1 MATHPRPES
10 AIGHAGSEQEQIRS
24 LLLLHE
30 ASQKISSIL
39 DLDVLVHKIV
49 NEVAVMFGCNETS
62 VWLRDTENNE
72 MVLQGVVG
80 CSMHK
85 KGMRLSIG
93 LQGMIGHVAATGHT
107 RYAPDVRNDPFYIGC
122 EEDTRSELDIP
133 LISNGEVVGVFS
145 ANCSEVDAFNSEQR
159 MLLQIFA
166 DHIASAVQNARV
178 FTRDRSERDEA
189 RAIQVALFPRSSPL
203 VDHFQIDGHCITAGD
218 VGGDWY
224 DYFRLPDGRIA
235 LVLAD
240 VSGKGMPAALLMSS
254 TRGIL
259 RTYASATSTMRPA
272 DLLTR
277 LNRIL
282 MEDLPPEKFVT
293 MVLAVLDPRSKT
305 LTLANAGHPF
315 PILVNNTAEFI
326 KGVSGIPL
334 GIADREY
341 TEETFA
347 LSPGSRLL
355 LYSDGIS
362 EAANQARK
370 EYGPERLR
378 KHALRKDLS
387 VESVLADV
395 NAFTGS
401 RSLADDATVVLVQAR

>member
-1 MATHPRPES
+1 MATRPRPEQ
-10 AIGHAGSEQEQIRS
+10 AVGHYGSDQEQIRS

-39 DLDVLVHKIV
+39 DLDVLVNKIV

-62 VWLRDTENNE
+62 VWLRDADNNE
-72 MVLQGVVG
+72 MVLEGVVG
-80 CSMHK
+80 CSLHK
-85 KGMRLSIG
+85 KGKRLSIG
-93 LQGMIGHVAATGHT
+93 LQGMIGHVAATGRT
-107 RYAPDVRNDPFYIGC
+107 RYAPDVHNDPFYIGC
-122 EEDTRSELDIP
+122 EQDTRSELDIP
-133 LISNGEVVGVFS
+133 LTSSGEVVGVLS
-145 ANCSEVDAFNSEQR
+145 ANSSEVDGFSFGQR
-159 MLLQIFA
+159 MLLEKLA
-166 DHIASAVQNARV
+166 DHIASAINNARV
-178 FTRDRSERDEA
+178 FTRNRSERDEA
-189 RAIQVALFPRSSPL
+189 RNIQLALFPRSSPL
-203 VDHFQIDGHCITAGD
+203 VENFQIDGHCITAGD

-224 DYFRLPDGRIA
+224 DFFRLPDGRIA

-272 DLLTR
+272 DALTR

-293 MVLAVLDPRSKT
+293 MVLGVLDPQAQT

-315 PILVNNTAEFI
+315 PILVNGSANFI
-326 KGVSGIPL
+326 DSVSGVPL
-334 GIADREY
+334 GITDREY
-341 TEETFA
+341 EEETFV
-347 LSPGSRLL
+347 LPPGSRVL

-362 EAANQARK
+362 EAANQARE

-378 KHALRKDLS
+378 NHASRKEVT
-387 VESVLADV
+387 VESILADV
-395 NAFTGS
+395 NNFTGS
-401 RSLADDATVVLVQAR
+401 RSLADDATVVLVKAC

>member
-1 MATHPRPES
+1 MATHPRPEQ
-10 AIGHAGSEQEQIRS
+10 AVGSHRSDQEQIRS

-39 DLDVLVHKIV
+39 DLDVLVDKIV

-62 VWLRDTENNE
+62 VWLRDTDNNE

-80 CSMHK
+80 CSLHK
-85 KGMRLSIG
+85 KGLRLSIG
-93 LQGMIGHVAATGHT
+93 LQGMIGHVAATGRT
-107 RYAPDVRNDPFYIGC
+107 RYAPDVRHDPFYIGC
-122 EEDTRSELDIP
+122 EQSTRSELDIP
-133 LISNGEVVGVFS
+133 LICNGAVVGVFS
-145 ANCSEVDAFNSEQR
+145 ANSSEVDGFSFGQR
-159 MLLQIFA
+159 MLLEKLG
-166 DHIASAVQNARV
+166 DHIASAVNNARV

-189 RAIQVALFPRSSPL
+189 RSIQLALFPRSSPL
-203 VDHFQIDGHCITAGD
+203 VENFQIDGHCITAGD

-224 DYFRLPDGRIA
+224 DFFRLPDGRIA

-259 RTYASATSTMRPA
+259 RTYASATSTMRPTDA
-272 DLLTR
+272 LTR

-293 MVLAVLDPRSKT
+293 MVLGVLDPKAKT

-315 PILVNNTAEFI
+315 PIVVNGSANFI
-326 KGVSGIPL
+326 DSVSGIPL

-341 TEETFA
+341 EEVTVG
-347 LSPGSRLL
+347 LPPGSRLL
-355 LYSDGIS
+355 LYSDRIS
-362 EAANQARK
+362 EAANQARE

-378 KHALRKDLS
+378 RHAARDDVS
-387 VESVLADV
+387 VESILADIRT
-395 NAFTGS
+395 FTGS
-401 RSLADDATVVLVQAR
+401 RPLADDATVVLVKAR